1 MQQLSK
7 VSYNVEKSALFLE
20 NLWRKIPK
28 LTPDKQF
35 WTCFNEAG
43 TELRWANETQQEMFT
58 KIEKLIQDAKPAEKL
73 MIERGST
80 FEKLNTKQQQFLT
93 AGLEAEVA
101 KEFSKYDEL
110 LSVSNPVYKT
120 NKNIAGEFDGLF
132 NKYLV
137 EVKYSVSGE
146 TNTGKFLKQFKKYI
160 DPFDENFINIRKKPV
175 VLFIKQFTKGGNVDQ
190 SVLKTLQKNRE
201 IKVIIITDFKQIKKL
216 Y

>member
-1 MQQLSK
+1 
-7 VSYNVEKSALFLE
+7 
-20 NLWRKIPK
+20 
-28 LTPDKQF
+28 
-35 WTCFNEAG
+35 
-43 TELRWANETQQEMFT
+43 MFT

-73 MIERGST
+73 MIDRGST

-101 KEFSKYDEL
+101 KEFSKYDTL
-110 LSVSNPVYKT
+110 LSVSNPVYKI

-132 NKYLV
+132 SKYLV

-160 DPFDENFINIRKKPV
+160 DPFDEDFINIQKKPI